1 MVSIPI
7 NATPQKRLFLSII
20 ADYDLT
26 TSLSE
31 LIDNALDHWMF
42 SGRRQPLCVKLIIN
56 TDRQSIRISDSAGG
70 VRADS
75 LELLVA
81 PGASRGNVTQE
92 LIGNF
97 GVGGKRAGI
106 ALGERVSI
114 RTRFAND
121 PTYEI
126 VLDSQWLAAEDNWQL
141 TAEKV
146 SDIDS
151 GSTVVVIS
159 ELRQGIN
166 LDQINTLEKTLGSTY
181 AKFLNANC
189 EITINGSQILVENFD
204 NWAFPPNYRP
214 KSSSFLVTPVDSS
227 DEEVKVKITAGLIL
241 DRDPKEGN
249 YGVYFY
255 CNDRLVLAHEKS
267 AEVGYFKG
275 KAGTP
280 HPDASLCRVIVE
292 LHGNPE
298 LMPWTS
304 NKAGINWNH
313 PTFLSIREKIVE
325 MATYYTTV
333 SRRTKSDRENEVFR
347 FERGEIESFDISAPD
362 IRKKIVQLPTPR
374 GRRKPYCDRLGEQNQ
389 SITRSKPWTLGLVES
404 MGLLE
409 VVIGKRYETKNRVGL
424 IILDSNLEIGLKEF
438 LVNHPTEYYS
448 DAKIADMFKQRHKV
462 VDEVQRLGVS
472 PDLPWGKVRH
482 YNGLRNKLI
491 HERATVEIT
500 DSQLLDYRDVVESIL
515 SALFNLNF
523 DRG

>member
-1 MVSIPI
+1 MASIPV

-26 TSLSE
+26 TSVSE
-31 LIDNALDHWMF
+31 LIDNALDHWMV
-42 SGRRQPLCVKLIIN
+42 SGKRQPLSVKLFIN
-56 TDRQSIRISDSAGG
+56 TDRQSIRISDNAGG
-70 VRADS
+70 VPSDS

-81 PGASRGNVTQE
+81 PGASRGNVTQD

-126 VLDSQWLAAEDNWQL
+126 VLDSQWLAAEDDWQL
-141 TAEKV
+141 TAEEV
-146 SDIDS
+146 SDIDP
-151 GSTVVVIS
+151 GTTVVAIS
-159 ELRQGIN
+159 ELRQGIS
-166 LDQINTLEKTLGSTY
+166 LEQITALEKSLGATY
-181 AKFLNANC
+181 ANFLNAEC
-189 EITINGSQILVENFD
+189 EIILNDSPILIESFD
-204 NWAFPPNYRP
+204 NWAFPPDYRP
-214 KSSSFLVTPVDSS
+214 KSSSFSIAPVDGSS
-227 DEEVKVKITAGLIL
+227 DEVKVTMTAGLIL
-241 DRDPKEGN
+241 DRDPKEEN

-255 CNDRLVLAHEKS
+255 CNDRLVLAHEKG
-267 AEVGYFKG
+267 AEVGYYRG

-280 HPDASLCRVIVE
+280 HPDASLCRVIIE

-313 PTFLSIREKIVE
+313 PTFLSLRERIVD
-325 MATYYTTV
+325 MTAYYTTV

-347 FERGEIESFDISAPD
+347 FDAGEIENFDITSPN
-362 IRKKIVQLPTPR
+362 ISKKIVQLPTPR
-374 GRRKPYCDRLGEQNQ
+374 GRRKSYSDRLIEQNQ
-389 SITRSKPWTLGLVES
+389 VITRSKPWTLGLVES
-404 MGLLE
+404 MSLLE
-409 VVIGKRYETKNRVGL
+409 VVIGKKYETKNRVGL

-448 DAKIADMFKQRHKV
+448 DGRISDLFKWRHKV
-462 VDEVQRLGVS
+462 ADEVQRLGIS
-472 PDLPWGKVRH
+472 ADLPWEKARY
-482 YNGLRNKLI
+482 YNGLRNKFI

-500 DSQLLDYRDVVESIL
+500 DTQLADYREVVESIL
-515 SALFNLNF
+515 SALFDLSF